1 MNFFKLDKVKCKLY
15 YRLYLFNHNIHG
27 IDRKKNHYTHARA
40 HEAIC
45 FFVLEILLEPI
56 IYLFITKLIISCKS
70 LESAVARGG
79 IEPPTHGFSVRF
91 KLLLLNYIG

>member
-1 MNFFKLDKVKCKLY
+1 MGCFTRIRDFTWSVSDCEELSGGYCAYDEV
-15 YRLYLFNHNIHG
+15 HA
-27 IDRKKNHYTHARA
+27 HYTHARA

-70 LESAVARGG
+70 LQLVVARGG
-79 IEPPTHGFSVRF
+79 IEPPTHGFSVRE
-91 KLLLLNYIG
+91 YILT

>member
-70 LESAVARGG
+70 L
-79 IEPPTHGFSVRF
+79 
-91 KLLLLNYIG
+91 

>member
-1 MNFFKLDKVKCKLY
+1 MGTVHMMKFTHTTRTL
-15 YRLYLFNHNIHG
+15 
-27 IDRKKNHYTHARA
+27 HARA

-45 FFVLEILLEPI
+45 FFVLEILLGPI

-70 LESAVARGG
+70 LESVVARGG

-91 KLLLLNYIG
+91 KLLLLNYIE

>member
-1 MNFFKLDKVKCKLY
+1 MVLTA
-15 YRLYLFNHNIHG
+15 R
-27 IDRKKNHYTHARA
+27 KNHYTHARA

-91 KLLLLNYIG
+91 MPLLLNLIV

>member
-56 IYLFITKLIISCKS
+56 IYLFITKLIISCKP
-70 LESAVARGG
+70 LESVVARGR
-79 IEPPTHGFSVRF
+79 IELPTHGFSVRF
-91 KLLLLNYIG
+91 MPLLLNLIV